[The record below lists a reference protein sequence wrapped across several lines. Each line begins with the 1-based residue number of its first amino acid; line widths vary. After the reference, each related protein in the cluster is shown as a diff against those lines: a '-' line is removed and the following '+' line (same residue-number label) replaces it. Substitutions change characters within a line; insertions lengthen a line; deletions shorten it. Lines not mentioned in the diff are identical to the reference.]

1 MNAIATRGATMRPP
15 AKQRFPLHVLPAVL
29 VVYSCMLPRELTIEI
44 MEFAFP
50 PQRLMLLVLL
60 PFLVMQAARMQ
71 LRPSFVDF
79 LMVFASFWI
88 FLALYITES
97 LDTAVVTGLSESY
110 NLLLAYLTG
119 RVTIRKSR
127 DFQRF
132 FLAVLPGLFVV
143 AVILAAES
151 ISHQYLIRPP
161 LGRLLNYYSEYY
173 YEVRLGLMRG
183 LGPFPHPILGG
194 VFTASFLPIVWYLT
208 EKPMHRILGFLAVGS
223 FFFSLSSTGFLAFIV
238 GFGLIMTAF
247 AQRVTRL
254 PVFPAVIG
262 LAIFGM
268 VFISIFSEGGLF
280 SFIVRRLTFSS
291 GSGFYRVAIWTHAG
305 AEALN
310 NPIFGIGLRT
320 YTRPAWMISPS
331 VDAHWLVLA
340 LRYGLAVCL
349 AVLVAMISSAVMS
362 LRGAWSPN
370 EFDRRL
376 AYAIGF
382 SLIAVI
388 FTGFSV
394 YLWEGVMVWV
404 TLLTGVGVT
413 FGQNVARG
421 IASAA
426 TANARRATRL
436 RPRAA

>member
-1 MNAIATRGATMRPP
+1 
-15 AKQRFPLHVLPAVL
+15 
-29 VVYSCMLPRELTIEI
+29 
-44 MEFAFP
+44 
-50 PQRLMLLVLL
+50 
-60 PFLVMQAARMQ
+60 MQ

-79 LMVFASFWI
+79 LFLFASFWI
-88 FLALYITES
+88 FLALYIVES
-97 LDTAVVTGLSESY
+97 LNTALVTGLAESF
-110 NLLLAYLTG
+110 NMILAYFVG
-119 RVTIRKSR
+119 RVTIRDSR
-127 DFQRF
+127 DLQRF
-132 FLAVLPGLFVV
+132 FLAVLPGLFIV

-223 FFFSLSSTGFLAFIV
+223 FFFSLSSTGFLAFII
-238 GFGLIMTAF
+238 GFGLIMTAYL
-247 AQRVTRL
+247 QKVTRL
-254 PVFPAVIG
+254 PVFPAVIA

-305 AEALN
+305 AEVLN
-310 NPIFGIGLRT
+310 NPIFGIGLRS
-320 YTRPAWMISPS
+320 YTRPAWMISGS

-349 AVLVAMISSAVMS
+349 AVLVATISSAAMS

-370 EFDRRL
+370 ELDRRV

-382 SLIAVI
+382 TLVAVI

-394 YLWEGVMVWV
+394 YLWEGVLIWI

-413 FGQNVARG
+413 FGQKVART
-421 IASAA
+421 IRSAA
-426 TANARRATRL
+426 TVNTRPTSRL
-436 RPRAA
+436 RPKAA